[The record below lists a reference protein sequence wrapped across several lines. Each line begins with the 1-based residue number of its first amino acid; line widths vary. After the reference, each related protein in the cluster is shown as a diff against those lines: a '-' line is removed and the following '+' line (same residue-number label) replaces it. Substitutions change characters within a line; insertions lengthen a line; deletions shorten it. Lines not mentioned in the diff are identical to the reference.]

1 MQPRPHRERPLPKL
15 RHVGE
20 EEVDEGRD
28 RRERGD
34 DHGIHAFGVDEAG
47 DGVWVVGCCYRG
59 GGGGVVDVLSVE
71 PDYGEAEDEL
81 EEAEGCL
88 QEVSEGVA
96 GVCFGVVGGG
106 VGCCGCGCVGWGVF
120 GGHVWLLLLLLLGF
134 ALFVFLCLGGAEFED
149 FEG

>member
-1 MQPRPHRERPLPKL
+1 M
-15 RHVGE
+15 
-20 EEVDEGRD
+20 
-28 RRERGD
+28 
-34 DHGIHAFGVDEAG
+34 
-47 DGVWVVGCCYRG
+47 
-59 GGGGVVDVLSVE
+59 VDVLSVE